1 MKIRALVTIQGAGD
15 KRASPKEVVDT
26 KFLGIGDEEARV
38 LILRGFAEDAESKA
52 PPKKKAE
59 KTEAADST
67 DKAEETDTNAG
78 TDGNGG

>member
-1 MKIRALVTIQGAGD
+1 MKIRALATIYGEGD
-15 KRASPKEVVDT
+15 KRAKPGEVVDT
-26 KFLGIGDEEARV
+26 KFLGITDEDARV

-59 KTEAADST
+59 K
-67 DKAEETDTNAG
+67 AEETDTNAG